1 MTVRKLF
8 NAAADLLYD
17 DIITITHKGKV
28 LYKGT
33 FIDVLMTAYA
43 EYSVCTFSQKEMYIE
58 VL

>member
-17 DIITITHKGKV
+17 DVITITHRGKV
-28 LYKGT
+28 LYQGA
-33 FIDVLMTAYA
+33 FIDVIIKVYA
-43 EYSVCTFSQKEMYIE
+43 AYSVWTFSQKEMYIE

>member
-17 DIITITHKGKV
+17 DVITITHKGKV
-28 LYKGT
+28 LYKGA
-33 FIDVLMTAYA
+33 FIDVLMTVYA
-43 EYSVCTFSQKEMYIE
+43 EYSVWTFSQEKMYIE

>member
-17 DIITITHKGKV
+17 DVITITHMGKV
-28 LYKGT
+28 LYKGK
-33 FIDVLMTAYA
+33 FIDALMTVYA
-43 EYSVCTFSQKEMYIE
+43 EYHVRLFSQKEMYIE